1 METQQLQKFIEENNR
16 LLKQN
21 NFLLHKIIKQN
32 QLMFTITQKNI
43 LYFSW
48 WRLWGESSEVKNL
61 RKELEKIHNEITEF
75 LNKEKS

>member
-1 METQQLQKFIEENNR
+1 METQQLQKLIEE
-16 LLKQN
+16 N

-48 WRLWGESSEVKNL
+48 WRLWGESTEVRGL
-61 RKELEKIHNEITEF
+61 RKELEKLNNEITEF
-75 LNKEKS
+75 LNKEKL